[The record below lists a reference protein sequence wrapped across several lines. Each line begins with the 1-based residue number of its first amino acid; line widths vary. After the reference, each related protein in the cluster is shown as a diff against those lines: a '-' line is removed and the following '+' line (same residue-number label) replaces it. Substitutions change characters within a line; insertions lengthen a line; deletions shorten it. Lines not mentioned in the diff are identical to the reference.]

1 MKPSKTITDP
11 ENFQLL
17 ADETRRK
24 IVFLLRAK
32 EMTACQVA
40 EELDLTPQAVYHHV
54 RKLLSGGMI
63 EVVREKRCGHLIESY
78 YRATA
83 ETFHFTMGPTSIKSP
98 RNRKLAKEQEM
109 AVLEALKKIGFK
121 LEYDEKQIAQLID
134 VKTKIDEGAQCC
146 QKYEDA
152 VADLEDLDF
161 LGKLTTQEYAELLSM
176 SDQEYFKQQEM
187 KKKLRDLLISL
198 TKK

>member
-1 MKPSKTITDP
+1 MKPLKTITDP

-83 ETFHFTMGPTSIKSP
+83 ETFQFSMGPMSVRSL
-98 RNRKLAKEQEM
+98 RNQKLVKEQEV

-121 LEYDEKQIAQLID
+121 LEYGEKQVAELVD
-134 VKTKIDEGAQCC
+134 LKTKIDEGAQCC

-152 VADLEDLDF
+152 VAGLEDIDL
-161 LGKLTTQEYAELLSM
+161 LGRLTTQEYLGLLSM
-176 SDQEYFKQQEM
+176 SDQEYLKQQET

-198 TKK
+198 IKK